1 MDTKLLIVTRIISV
15 RLIFRQGTMCGFEY
29 IFVSTINILQFL
41 WQVLIFLFLVV
52 PLISLVWKLEN
63 EAELGKALLA

>member
-1 MDTKLLIVTRIISV
+1 MLNFSPRYNVS
-15 RLIFRQGTMCGFEY
+15 GFQY

-52 PLISLVWKLEN
+52 PLISLVWKIEN
-63 EAELGKALLA
+63 EAELGKALLVWEGIFYGPPQR